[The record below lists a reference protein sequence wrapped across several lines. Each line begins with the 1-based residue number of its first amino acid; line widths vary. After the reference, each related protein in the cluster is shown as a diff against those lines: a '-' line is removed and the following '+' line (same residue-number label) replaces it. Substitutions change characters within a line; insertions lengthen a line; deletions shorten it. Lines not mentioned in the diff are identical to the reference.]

1 MFQRAALDGPEAP
14 VSRICPPVS
23 LSISTALALKTVNC
37 QLCQRDTEL
46 QNSHIIPE
54 FIYTPLY
61 DEKHRF
67 HVLSNLPAKKNAKEQ
82 KGLREPLL
90 CKDCETH
97 ISRYERYASLVFLG
111 RAKVTSKRE
120 GKLVHLAGLKYA
132 CFKLFAL
139 SVLWRAGVSS
149 LKVFEQVSLGPH
161 EMQLRRMLQD
171 DDPGPSAV
179 YPFMMCPVVHENE
192 VQTDFIMQPTC
203 TRAEGHFGYRF
214 VFGGVAWIYIVSSH
228 SPPKNFRAATLS
240 EEGSTTMLISDMGNM
255 PFIAEFI
262 KELNAAGKIPEAT
275 C

>member
-1 MFQRAALDGPEAP
+1 M
-14 VSRICPPVS
+14 
-23 LSISTALALKTVNC
+23 NC
-37 QLCQRDTEL
+37 RLCQRDTEL
-46 QNSHIIPE
+46 RNSHIIPE
-54 FIYTPLY
+54 FIYAPLY

-67 HVLSNLPAKKNAKEQ
+67 HVLSYLPAKKNAKEQ

-90 CKDCETH
+90 CGDCETH
-97 ISRYERYASLVFLG
+97 INRYERYASLVFSGL
-111 RAKVTSKRE
+111 AKVTSKRE
-120 GKLVHLAGLKYA
+120 GKLVHLAGLEYA
-132 CFKLFAL
+132 SFKLFAL

-149 LKVFEQVSLGPH
+149 LKFFEQVSLGPH
-161 EMQLRRMLQD
+161 EMRLRRMLRD
-171 DDPGPSAV
+171 DDSGPSAV
-179 YPFMMCPVVHENE
+179 YPFMMSPVVYENV

-203 TRAEGHFGYRF
+203 TRAEGHLGYRF

-262 KELNAAGKIPEAT
+262 KELNAVGKIPEAT